1 MERAL
6 AALDGVEGREARE
19 AAIDL
24 RFELRAAL
32 LPLGEE
38 ERVLQALGE
47 ADALARALDDHRR
60 LGRVADYLAFHAW
73 LRGEPERAV
82 AHGARALALAESS
95 GDTTLGIVAGHHLG
109 LAHYARGDYP
119 RAIDAFRQTV
129 ASLTGDLARERLG
142 LVNPPSITSR
152 SYLAWCLGEVGAFA
166 DGLAV
171 GHEALAI
178 AESIGQPLGVL
189 AALRGLGSVYLRQG
203 ALDRATPLLER
214 GLALCRRGD
223 FEIYVASFTSYLGY
237 ALVLTGRAGEAL
249 PLLQEAAAHV
259 EAMRVI
265 AEHALRVTWLGEG
278 CLIAGR
284 PEEAEEHARHALAL
298 ARAHGERGTEA
309 WALRLLG
316 AARAARGVSDA
327 AAAYLGALARATHL
341 GMRPL
346 IAHCHLGLARAN
358 APDAGP
364 GYRATAASLY
374 AEMDMRFWLG
384 KARGSA

>member
-1 MERAL
+1 
-6 AALDGVEGREARE
+6 
-19 AAIDL
+19 
-24 RFELRAAL
+24 
-32 LPLGEE
+32 
-38 ERVLQALGE
+38 
-47 ADALARALDDHRR
+47 
-60 LGRVADYLAFHAW
+60 

-119 RAIDAFRQTV
+119 RAIDAFRHTV

-152 SYLAWCLGEVGAFA
+152 SYLAWCRGEVGAFA
-166 DGLAV
+166 AGMAA
-171 GHEALAI
+171 GHDALAI
-178 AESIGQPLGVL
+178 AETMGQPLGVL

-223 FEIYVASFTSYLGY
+223 FEIYLASFTSYLGY
-237 ALVLTGRAGEAL
+237 AWALAGRAGEAL
-249 PLLQEAAAHV
+249 PLLHEAVAHV
-259 EAMRVI
+259 DAMRVI

-278 CLIAGR
+278 CLVAGR
-284 PEEAEEHARHALAL
+284 LPEAEEHALHALAL

-309 WALRLLG
+309 WALRQLG
-316 AARAARGVSDA
+316 AARAARGVGDA
-327 AAAYLGALARATHL
+327 AAAYLSALARATHL

-346 IAHCHLGLARAN
+346 IAHCHLGLAS

-364 GYRATAASLY
+364 GHRVRRDGHALLAGKGPRQRLRCHRHPGRCGTMPLPMESTAT
-374 AEMDMRFWLG
+374 
-384 KARGSA
+384 